1 MKQKSLAVA
10 LCLGAPMAGL
20 WAAGC
25 GDDEVFR
32 KSDGPVYD
40 ASTSFETST
49 NPDSATSDSS
59 TGLGCGNATGT
70 PQRLL
75 LSINN
80 TTTSELAAFNVE
92 GKVVEGRLTYPG
104 FIGITSSLGSDPY
117 LLEQATDVVARLDAK
132 KPWEVVSSWSVAGDD
147 KADGGKPNANPVSVV
162 VPDCSK
168 GYVFRYNRNK
178 VAVIDTTKV
187 ADGGAAESYLDLSS
201 LVQPNDTDGFVDM
214 VAALYVPTK
223 KRIYV
228 LLGNNDLKKVASDGF
243 TALCADTKPS
253 IVAIDSSTGQLVP
266 LGGTAPGGGIALDG
280 YSPILGTPLAYDAA
294 RDRLLVLSAGCNT
307 DNGGVAGA
315 IQRRRVEEVDLA
327 TKQVKTLLSLDTQ
340 GFPQSMVFIDG
351 SRAAISFFGQ
361 AFFWNP
367 SQATLGAEIP
377 GGLDYAAHDGKGSLV
392 GARATYLGDGGA
404 GPIEVVRVP
413 YGDGGAPDAA
423 SVVKLGENPFTNNG
437 GFMSGAEM
445 WPHP

>member
-10 LCLGAPMAGL
+10 LCLSAPMAGL

-32 KSDGPVYD
+32 KSEVPVFD

-49 NPDSATSDSS
+49 DPDSATPDSS
-59 TGLGCGNATGT
+59 TRLGCGNAAGT

-104 FIGITSSLGSDPY
+104 FIGLTSSLGSDPY

-147 KADGGKPNANPVSVV
+147 KTDGGEPNASPASVV
-162 VPDCSK
+162 VPDCGK

-178 VAVIDTTKV
+178 VAVIDTTRV
-187 ADGGAAESYLDLSS
+187 ADGGAAESYLDLSP

-228 LLGNNDLKKVASDGF
+228 LLGNNDRKKISSDGF
-243 TALCADTKPS
+243 KALCADTKPS
-253 IVAIDSSTGQLVP
+253 VVAIDSSTGQLVP
-266 LGGTAPGGGIALDG
+266 LGGTAPGGGIALGG

-294 RDRLLVLSAGCNT
+294 RDRLIVLSGGCNT
-307 DNGGVAGA
+307 DNGGVPGA
-315 IQRRRVEEVDLA
+315 VQRRRVEEVDLA
-327 TKQVKTLLSLDTQ
+327 TKQVKTLLSLDTE

-351 SRAAISFFGQ
+351 SRAAISFYGQ

-367 SQATLGAEIP
+367 SQTTLGAEIP

-392 GARATYLGDGGA
+392 GVRATYLGDGGA

-413 YGDGGAPDAA
+413 YGDGGVPDAA